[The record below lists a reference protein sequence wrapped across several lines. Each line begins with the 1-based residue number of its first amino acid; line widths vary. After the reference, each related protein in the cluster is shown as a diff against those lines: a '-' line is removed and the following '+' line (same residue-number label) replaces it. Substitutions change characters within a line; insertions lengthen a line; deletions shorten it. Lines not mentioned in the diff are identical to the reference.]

1 VANIDLKELELVYRN
16 AETQEELDLALQ
28 FHGMSS
34 SELYRLASDRGWETS
49 PIAAK
54 NLAAQVDALPNA
66 APADEKFIE
75 ESNKAAIRRLHSM
88 LECSLTR
95 FHSEYREMSI
105 GAIVDCLDK
114 FSKVRERLTKLELPL
129 YGLST
134 MEPVVVANPINVFI
148 DTTPEPEEVSG

>member
-1 VANIDLKELELVYRN
+1 MANIDLKELELVYRN

-66 APADEKFIE
+66 APADEKYQPRLPNIPQRCGVD
-75 ESNKAAIRRLHSM
+75 KAHRPATL
-88 LECSLTR
+88 
-95 FHSEYREMSI
+95 
-105 GAIVDCLDK
+105 
-114 FSKVRERLTKLELPL
+114 
-129 YGLST
+129 
-134 MEPVVVANPINVFI
+134 
-148 DTTPEPEEVSG
+148 